1 MYGDLTS
8 QVGSGISLVLSHFH
22 LGVATQTKHM
32 NSVCIIVPTYNE
44 AENISLLL
52 TQLAPVLDGLAL
64 VAAYVLVVDDESPDG
79 TADIVATF
87 QQGSQRIKL
96 ISGPKQGL
104 GSAYTRGIDYALD
117 ELVVDAIVQMDAD
130 LSHAPADIP
139 KLLGC
144 LEDADVAIGSRYVAG
159 GKIDAQWGMMRRLLS
174 RGANIAARFV
184 AGIYHVHDC
193 TAGFRAIR
201 TSALRRAWPLR
212 FHVQGY
218 VFQVALLHHLMISG
232 ATIVELPVYFND
244 RSHGSTK
251 LGQRDILEFFIQVWW
266 LRLLSRKTFVKF
278 AITGLLGVVVNLTSF
293 QAMLAF
299 GLNSY
304 FSSVLAIELSIVSNF
319 FINNYW
325 TFRHR
330 NMSSRKRVRGLKFNL
345 VSLMTLSVSFGSFVL
360 LLFLFPQLPLLAA
373 QALSIFPAALANH
386 FANSYWTFNAGPD

>member
-1 MYGDLTS
+1 M
-8 QVGSGISLVLSHFH
+8 
-22 LGVATQTKHM
+22 
-32 NSVCIIVPTYNE
+32 
-44 AENISLLL
+44 
-52 TQLAPVLDGLAL
+52 
-64 VAAYVLVVDDESPDG
+64 
-79 TADIVATF
+79 
-87 QQGSQRIKL
+87 
-96 ISGPKQGL
+96 
-104 GSAYTRGIDYALD
+104 
-117 ELVVDAIVQMDAD
+117 
-130 LSHAPADIP
+130 
-139 KLLGC
+139 
-144 LEDADVAIGSRYVAG
+144 
-159 GKIDAQWGMMRRLLS
+159 
-174 RGANIAARFV
+174 
-184 AGIYHVHDC
+184 
-193 TAGFRAIR
+193 
-201 TSALRRAWPLR
+201 
-212 FHVQGY
+212 QGY

-330 NMSSRKRVRGLKFNL
+330 NMNSRNRVRGLKFNL

-373 QALSIFPAALANH
+373 QALSIFPAALANY
-386 FANSYWTFNAGPD
+386 FANSYWTF

>member
-1 MYGDLTS
+1 MQAYSDRSMYGDLTS

-139 KLLGC
+139 KSLGC

-193 TAGFRAIR
+193 TGGFRAIR
-201 TSALRRAWPLR
+201 TSALRRA
-212 FHVQGY
+212 
-218 VFQVALLHHLMISG
+218 
-232 ATIVELPVYFND
+232 
-244 RSHGSTK
+244 
-251 LGQRDILEFFIQVWW
+251 
-266 LRLLSRKTFVKF
+266 
-278 AITGLLGVVVNLTSF
+278 
-293 QAMLAF
+293 
-299 GLNSY
+299 
-304 FSSVLAIELSIVSNF
+304 
-319 FINNYW
+319 
-325 TFRHR
+325 
-330 NMSSRKRVRGLKFNL
+330 
-345 VSLMTLSVSFGSFVL
+345 
-360 LLFLFPQLPLLAA
+360 
-373 QALSIFPAALANH
+373 
-386 FANSYWTFNAGPD
+386 